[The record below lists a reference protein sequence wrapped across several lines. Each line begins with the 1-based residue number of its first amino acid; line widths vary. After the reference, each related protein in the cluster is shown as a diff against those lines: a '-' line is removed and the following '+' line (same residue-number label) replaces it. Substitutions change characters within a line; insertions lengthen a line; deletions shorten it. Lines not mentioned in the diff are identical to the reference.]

1 MSNTDAILAVVIS
14 GCPIDAE
21 KWQYTPAELKE
32 IAERAKQHEDL
43 PVVKENLSRLGV
55 VPEKPTKESKPAVI
69 DLTEEPDNVGELDKK
84 PKKPKDEV
92 AAPAPVK
99 VASLAELA
107 PEAKPKRVTRKAR
120 ATKKTEALPSSTTL
134 SSKAI
139 PTAELSSTAKPTTVE
154 IKPKTK
160 IVAAVT
166 KGIKKKAAKETK

>member
-84 PKKPKDEV
+84 PKDEV

-107 PEAKPKRVTRKAR
+107 PECQKDFF
-120 ATKKTEALPSSTTL
+120 
-134 SSKAI
+134 
-139 PTAELSSTAKPTTVE
+139 
-154 IKPKTK
+154 
-160 IVAAVT
+160 
-166 KGIKKKAAKETK
+166 